1 MLHVGSRSDPSVLR
15 LVVIV
20 IGVLLTVVY
29 TMISLATSDWLW
41 FSQEFSETPRAVV
54 VHCHGETVNFDPG
67 SYHFKAL
74 TELMN
79 KSLSGRKNWD
89 SLTLSAETYQ
99 DYQTDPQMIAVEFF
113 YATPVRVH
121 SSYKYYSNVDN
132 LVVPL
137 EGRHA
142 QTNAVFGQNQGTPTA
157 GALHVES
164 TTPFKEYLNNQKIC
178 PVELSNNQ

>member
-1 MLHVGSRSDPSVLR
+1 MIHVGSRSNPSVLR
-15 LVVIV
+15 LVLIV
-20 IGVLLTVVY
+20 ITVMVVVVY
-29 TMISLATSDWLW
+29 TMISLATGDWLW
-41 FSQEFSETPRAVV
+41 FSQEFSETPRAVA
-54 VHCHGETVNFDPG
+54 VHCHGETINFDPG

-74 TELMN
+74 NDIMN
-79 KSLSGRKNWD
+79 KVMSGRKNWD

-99 DYQTDPQMIAVEFF
+99 DYLTDPQMVAVEFF
-113 YATPVRVH
+113 YAAPLRVH
-121 SSYKYYSNVDN
+121 SGYKFYSNVDD

-164 TTPFKEYLNNQKIC
+164 TTPFKEYLKNQKIC
-178 PVELSNNQ
+178 LVELNNN